1 MIPNVLFC
9 LYRYIV
15 LVGKPTSLY
24 FNAILI
30 RSCTVNV
37 ERSSLDTLE
46 FENSAQGRHFLTY
59 PIRFS
64 GAEVILMTSH
74 LESCGSETSE
84 RKRQFNDILLY
95 MRRRPN
101 GVNVIFGGDTNLRDN
116 EVVAVGGL
124 PDEVCDTWVTC
135 GSPTE
140 AEFTWDMSENDN
152 MVMPDGREPR
162 LRFDQIFLRS
172 AQTGKVVKPQYSP
185 ILGNNDWAVE
195 DLQVITGEYGW
206 NLASSEKFI
215 CSYLLHGLDI

>member
-1 MIPNVLFC
+1 M
-9 LYRYIV
+9 
-15 LVGKPTSLY
+15 LVGKPKSSY

-30 RSCTVNV
+30 RSCTVNA

-46 FENSAQGRHFLTY
+46 FENTGQGRHYLTC

-74 LESCGSETSE
+74 LESFGSESSE

-101 GVNVIFGGDTNLRDN
+101 DVNVIFGGDTNLRDE

-152 MVMPDGREPR
+152 MVMQDDRQPR
-162 LRFDQIFLRS
+162 LRLDRIFLRP
-172 AQTGKVVKPQYSP
+172 AKTGKVVKPQIFTHIGKQRLSCGRFP
-185 ILGNNDWAVE
+185 SDHWGIWLEFSVE
-195 DLQVITGEYGW
+195 
-206 NLASSEKFI
+206 
-215 CSYLLHGLDI
+215 